1 MLAGLDHVSLHVLYS
16 LRSASLRFSWLV
28 RQIRRRA
35 IIYGWYMFG
44 RYLLWILGKPEEE
57 KWGDWPWNAKK
68 PPPKKQCLSDTI
80 SPTLFHI
87 SHYEKLFMKYLYLL
101 SPMSCLARQYEK
113 HTTIFLGPTLK
124 GNHIIQNSETSVC
137 ATVTSYHMSGNSV
150 LLPNLLRWF
159 MLNMLNSGVL

>member
-1 MLAGLDHVSLHVLYS
+1 MGRLAL
-16 LRSASLRFSWLV
+16 
-28 RQIRRRA
+28 
-35 IIYGWYMFG
+35 
-44 RYLLWILGKPEEE
+44 KC
-57 KWGDWPWNAKK
+57 KK
-68 PPPKKQCLSDTI
+68 NPPKNQCLSDTI

-113 HTTIFLGPTLK
+113 HTTVFLGPTLK

-150 LLPNLLRWF
+150 LLPNLLR
-159 MLNMLNSGVL
+159 